1 MHEDRVIKPG
11 GNNRRIY
18 QARGTLSIICELI
31 SEPLALLRQGEVI
44 GELADWRLPILPCA
58 AGHGY
63 GFEEYPQVGPRIQYL
78 YQVQKSARSLDIDP
92 QCRSARLSF
101 LQVRDSS

>member
-44 GELADWRLPILPCA
+44 GELAGRSSPIGVCQS
-58 AGHGY
+58 
-63 GFEEYPQVGPRIQYL
+63 YP
-78 YQVQKSARSLDIDP
+78 
-92 QCRSARLSF
+92 ARLDMDMDMDLRNILRLVLAYNIYTRCKRVPVHWTSI
-101 LQVRDSS
+101 RDVDQQE